1 MTDAELI
8 RQFEDASLPLDAF
21 HHAEH
26 VRVAFVYLRH
36 HAATEAIARF
46 TSALKR
52 FAARHGKDGLY
63 HETITWAYLLIVR
76 ERMARSGRCETWA
89 EFAAA
94 NPDLLRYKDDVLKKY
109 YRDETLA
116 SEVARAT
123 FVFPDRCGG
132 GDGQPAI
139 AAVGWEGQ

>member
-8 RQFEDASLPLDAF
+8 EQFEDATLPLDAF

-26 VRVAFVYLRH
+26 VRVAFLYLRDY
-36 HAATEAIARF
+36 ATTDAIARF
-46 TSALKR
+46 AAALKR
-52 FAARHGKDGLY
+52 FAAKHGKEGLY

-76 ERMARSGRCETWA
+76 ERMVRSGRDETWA

-94 NPDLLRYKDDVLKKY
+94 NPDLLRYKDGFLKKY

-116 SEVARAT
+116 SELARGT
-123 FVFPDRCGG
+123 FVFPDR
-132 GDGQPAI
+132 
-139 AAVGWEGQ
+139 ER